1 VYEKLFEELEILIIL
16 FYSVFI
22 RRVYMKLHKILS
34 LILVAALAITVG
46 LVGCSPQPGGDSG
59 GGAGGGGE
67 AVDKITI
74 IFNFEGTYLPEDY
87 SVIPF
92 VVGSLGSINS
102 NKYYNWDAVINGG
115 IKKDGTGSHVLTKI
129 SSREYKFEILTSDIL
144 LDPDTPTSVEFKAA
158 NYNTNGW
165 DDVTNDFWGTIG
177 NQLTG
182 LDNEKIVI
190 SNNQIIEA
198 YKPGSTDPVLPGQ
211 STNGIE
217 LSADGKTIKIYVG
230 QHGGWSVHIAYN
242 VTSVNL
248 TLVVS
253 NVATNKGGDALGA
266 YGYSGTFNSW
276 GGPEPATILSTN
288 ADGTVNIIG
297 TFTYSGSGKVEYKVR
312 GSNIVT
318 GNWEWASGAN
328 KLAIIPYTA
337 SGSSYTNYEPGS
349 ISF

>member
-1 VYEKLFEELEILIIL
+1 MRLY
-16 FYSVFI
+16 
-22 RRVYMKLHKILS
+22 KILS

-59 GGAGGGGE
+59 GGAGGDGG

-92 VVGSLGSINS
+92 VVGGLGSINS

-115 IKKDGTGSHVLTKI
+115 IRQDGTGSHVMTRI
-129 SSREYKFEILTSDIL
+129 SSREYKLEILTSDIL
-144 LDPDTPTSVEFKAA
+144 LDPDTPTAVEFKAA
-158 NYNTNGW
+158 NYNPAGW
-165 DDVTNDFWGTIG
+165 NDVTNNFWGTIG

-230 QHGGWSVHIAYN
+230 QHGGWSVHVAYN

-253 NVATNKGGDALGA
+253 NVATNKDTDALGA
-266 YGYSGTFNSW
+266 YGYSGTFNGW
-276 GGPEPATILSTN
+276 ATPPAPATILSTN

-297 TFTYSGSGKVEYKVR
+297 TVTYSGSGKVEYKVR
-312 GSNIVT
+312 GSNTVT
-318 GNWEWASGAN
+318 DSWEWASGAN
-328 KLAIIPYTA
+328 RLAIIPSTA
-337 SGSSYTNYEPGS
+337 SGSAYTNYDPGP
-349 ISF
+349 IGF

>member
-1 VYEKLFEELEILIIL
+1 
-16 FYSVFI
+16 
-22 RRVYMKLHKILS
+22 VYMKLHKILS

-46 LVGCSPQPGGDSG
+46 LVGCSPQPTNPGDSG
-59 GGAGGGGE
+59 SGGGGGGG

-92 VVGSLGSINS
+92 VVGGLGSINS

-129 SSREYKFEILTSDIL
+129 SSREYKLEILTSDIL
-144 LDPDTPTSVEFKAA
+144 LEPDTPTAVEFKAA
-158 NYNTNGW
+158 NYSTNGW
-165 DDVTNDFWGTIG
+165 NDVTNDFWGTIG

-198 YKPGSTDPVLPGQ
+198 YKPGSTNAVLPGQ

-217 LSADGKTIKIYVG
+217 LSADGKTIKIKVAE
-230 QHGGWSVHIAYN
+230 HGGWSVHIAYN

-253 NVATNKGGDALGA
+253 NVATNKGTDALGE

-276 GGPEPATILSTN
+276 SGPAPATILSTN

-297 TFTYSGSGKVEYKVR
+297 TVTYSGSGKVEYKVR
-312 GSNIVT
+312 GSNTVT
-318 GNWEWASGAN
+318 DSWEWASGAN
-328 KLAIIPYTA
+328 KLAIIPSTA
-337 SGSSYTNYEPGS
+337 SGSAYTNYEPGP

>member
-1 VYEKLFEELEILIIL
+1 
-16 FYSVFI
+16 
-22 RRVYMKLHKILS
+22 MKLHKILS

-46 LVGCSPQPGGDSG
+46 LVGCSPQPTTPGESGSG
-59 GGAGGGGE
+59 GGGGGE

-92 VVGSLGSINS
+92 VVGGLGSINS

-115 IKKDGTGSHVLTKI
+115 IKQDGTGSHVMTKI
-129 SSREYKFEILTSDIL
+129 SSSEYKFEIPTADIL
-144 LDPDTPTSVEFKAA
+144 LDPSTPTAVEFKAA
-158 NYNTNGW
+158 NYNPAGW
-165 DDVTNDFWGTIG
+165 DDVTNNFWGTIG

-198 YKPGSTDPVLPGQ
+198 KPGSTDPVLPGQ

-230 QHGGWSVHIAYN
+230 QHGGWSVHVAYN
-242 VTSVNL
+242 VTSVQL

-253 NVATNKGGDALGA
+253 NVATSKGSDTLGA

-276 GGPEPATILSTN
+276 SGPAPATILSTN
-288 ADGTVNIIG
+288 DDGTVNIIG
-297 TFTYSGSGKVEYKVR
+297 TVTYSGPGKVEYKVR
-312 GSNIVT
+312 GSNTVT
-318 GNWEWASGAN
+318 DNWEWASGAN
-328 KLAIIPYTA
+328 KLAIIPSTA
-337 SGSSYTNYEPGS
+337 SGSAYTNYEPGP
-349 ISF
+349 IGF